1 MGQSAKLRIMKSLLL
16 AILVALPLLA
26 EEPRK
31 PEAVEP
37 PATADYVRF
46 SEPKT
51 GPMAL
56 QTAIVRFVKKDLSV
70 DLISVVHL
78 ADPAYY
84 QRLNQELRHYDAVLY
99 EMVGGPVPPKSQL
112 DKRDR
117 GDLAWLGALHGTLKS
132 SLGLQGQLDGMDY
145 TPPNMVH
152 ADVSHA
158 EFNQLKAQKSES
170 FIGLLFRA
178 YQAQAELAAMGEVQ
192 SGMSLTELTALLSG
206 TSSKEEMKAIIGRQ
220 FDSVEKLMAGIEGPN
235 GSVIIG
241 ERNNK
246 ALKVMENELAKGRKQ
261 LAIFYGGAHLP
272 DLELKLV
279 KAGWTPQPDQKWLD
293 AWTITR

>member
-1 MGQSAKLRIMKSLLL
+1 MLRIMKSLLL
-16 AILVALPLLA
+16 AFLLPLQLLA
-26 EEPRK
+26 EEQRK
-31 PEAVEP
+31 PEPVEP

-51 GPMAL
+51 GPMIL
-56 QTAIVRFVKKDLSV
+56 QTAVVRFIKEGRSV

-84 QRLNQELRHYDAVLY
+84 QTLNQTLRQYDAVLY
-99 EMVGGPVPPKSQL
+99 EMVGGPVPPKSQMA
-112 DKRDR
+112 KRDR
-117 GDLAWLGALHGTLKS
+117 GDLAWLGTLHATLQS
-132 SLGLQGQLDGMDY
+132 SLGLQGQLEGMDY
-145 TPPNMVH
+145 AHANMVH

-178 YQAQAELAAMGEVQ
+178 YQAQAELAAMGE
-192 SGMSLTELTALLSG
+192 SSSSLSLTELTTLLSG
-206 TSSKEEMKAIIGRQ
+206 NGSKDEMKAIIGRQ
-220 FDSVEKLMAGIEGPN
+220 FDAVERLVSGVEGPN

-241 ERNNK
+241 GRNDK
-246 ALKVMENELAKGRKQ
+246 ALKVLASELAKGRQQ

-272 DLELKLV
+272 DLELKLA
-279 KAGWTPQPDQKWLD
+279 KEGWKRQPDPKWLD
-293 AWTITR
+293 AWTISR